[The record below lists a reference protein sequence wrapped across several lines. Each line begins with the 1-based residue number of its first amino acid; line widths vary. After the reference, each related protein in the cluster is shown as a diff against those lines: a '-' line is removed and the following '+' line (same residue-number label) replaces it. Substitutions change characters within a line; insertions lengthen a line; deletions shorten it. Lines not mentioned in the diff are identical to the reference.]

1 MELRQLE
8 YLVAVAEEA
17 NFTRAAHRV
26 HISQSGVSAQV
37 RQLER
42 EVGAALVDRSARAAR
57 LTDAGAA
64 ALPHARAAL
73 AAAAALR
80 QAVGEVS
87 GLLRGRLVVGMVTA
101 CTVTGLFDALEAFHR
116 AHPGVQ
122 VTLVEDHS
130 AALAARV
137 RSGSADL
144 ALVGAAGATP
154 EDLDALPVYREGLA
168 AAAPPG
174 HPLLA
179 GRTAVTLADLAGH
192 PVVCMPAGT
201 GVRAALDEACA
212 ARGVR
217 LDVDMEASAPATV
230 AGLAAR
236 GLGVAVLSET
246 MAAAHAGPLRAV
258 PVADAGV
265 PAVLALVWKPAPGPA
280 LAGLLRHCRE
290 AFAVPAASAAPGGA

>member
-1 MELRQLE
+1 ME

-17 NFTRAAHRV
+17 NFTRAAQRV
-26 HISQSGVSAQV
+26 HVSQSGISAQV

-42 EVGAALVDRSARAAR
+42 ELGAALIDRSARTAR

-73 AAAAALR
+73 AAAASLR

-101 CTVTGLFDALEAFHR
+101 CTVTGLFDALERFHR
-116 AHPGVQ
+116 AHPGIVI
-122 VTLVEDHS
+122 TLAEDHS
-130 AALAARV
+130 DALAARV

-144 ALVGAAGATP
+144 ALVGAAGAAP
-154 EDLDALPVYREGLA
+154 GDLDALPVYSEGLA

-179 GRTAVTLADLAGH
+179 GRSAVTLADLAGY
-192 PVVCMPAGT
+192 PLVCLPPGA
-201 GVRAALDEACA
+201 GVRAALEQSCA

-217 LDVDMEASAPATV
+217 LDVALEASAPATV

-246 MAAAHAGPLRAV
+246 MAAAHAGILQAV

-265 PAVLALVWKPAPGPA
+265 PALLSLVWKPSPGPA
-280 LAGLLRHCRE
+280 LAALLRHCRQ
-290 AFAVPAASAAPGGA
+290 AFAVPAGQGRG